1 MTMSD
6 LQLSFDQI
14 VERAMRI
21 RARYHELEI
30 KHHGSEWSVSEDA
43 LAFLTDA
50 GLVGRLTMANQGR
63 WDKSD
68 SDVNA
73 ELAHKLCENIWWQ
86 IVLAG
91 RLGIDIGDEM
101 KAFLVNM
108 ERRLSIEKANES
120 IE

>member
-1 MTMSD
+1 MMMKDKDDVT
-6 LQLSFDQI
+6 LSFEQMI
-14 VERAMRI
+14 ERAMRI

-86 IVLAG
+86 IVLAK
-91 RLGIDIGDEM
+91 RLGIDIGGEM

-108 ERRLSIEKANES
+108 ERRLSIENK
-120 IE
+120 